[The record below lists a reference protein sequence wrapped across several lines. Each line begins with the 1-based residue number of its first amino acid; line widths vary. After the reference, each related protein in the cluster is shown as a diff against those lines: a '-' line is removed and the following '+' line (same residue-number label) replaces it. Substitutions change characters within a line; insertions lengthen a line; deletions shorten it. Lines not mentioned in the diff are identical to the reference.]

1 MQNAL
6 RYFAR
11 NARIFTGAALALTF
25 LLIALVPYENAAFG
39 VLLAPLM
46 LVGLAGSAVMF
57 LEDHA
62 RIQAQRNS

>member
-11 NARIFTGAALALTF
+11 NNRIFTGAALALTF
-25 LLIALVPYENAAFG
+25 VLIAVVPYENPVFG
-39 VLLAPLM
+39 FLLTPLM
-46 LVGLAGSAVMF
+46 FIGLAGSAVMF

-62 RIQAQRNS
+62 RIQASKNS